1 MKVQTFSV
9 VVGTEA
15 CNARCPFCIS
25 KQTTGIPK
33 CAKINLNSFRRAC
46 RLAQLGG
53 STTVLLTGKGEP
65 MLYQEEIETYLKE
78 LKPDDFPRVE
88 IQTNGIKLWDDYQKN
103 GNLDYLARWNDLGLT
118 TIALS
123 IVDYVPESNR
133 LIYTPYRKDYIDL
146 FKLTEAI
153 HQYGI
158 MVRWSVIM
166 LKNRI
171 DSIDSAQKMLRIAKE
186 NKAEQLTFRAV
197 MATNETRDPEIN
209 RWTNENKPLHTEE
222 INKWIAENATK
233 LMTLSHG
240 ATIYDYEGQNVC
252 ITDCM
257 TLKANSDDI
266 RTLIFCSDG
275 LVRYDWRYNGAI
287 V

>member
-1 MKVQTFSV
+1 MKVQTFSIT
-9 VVGTEA
+9 VGTEA

-33 CAKINLNSFRRAC
+33 CNKININSFRRAC

-65 MLYQEEIETYLKE
+65 MLYSEEIETYLKE
-78 LKPDDFPRVE
+78 LKPYDFPRVE

-118 TIALS
+118 TIAIS
-123 IVDYVPESNR
+123 IVHFEPEANHK
-133 LIYTPYRKDYIDL
+133 IYTPYRKDYIDL
-146 FKLTEAI
+146 FKLTEVI
-153 HQYGI
+153 HQYGL

-166 LKNRI
+166 LKNHI
-171 DSIDSAQKMLRIAKE
+171 DSIEDAQAMLRCAKE
-186 NKAEQLTFRAV
+186 NKVEQLTLRAV
-197 MATNETRDPEIN
+197 MATEETRDIEVKK
-209 RWTNENKPLHTEE
+209 WTNEHKTEHTKE
-222 INKWIAENATK
+222 IHEWISKNATK

-257 TLKANSDDI
+257 TLKPEGDEI
-266 RTLIFCSDG
+266 RTLIFCTDG
-275 LVRYDWRYNGAI
+275 LTRYDWRYNGAI
-287 V
+287 I